1 MNRGRGLE
9 EEEEERR
16 RGEFERQSEKETE
29 RQTKRHIR
37 YETLFV
43 SANLCRISWQTFGRR
58 TRVVS
63 ARDTVKNTWSPLF
76 IMIILNFR

>member
-1 MNRGRGLE
+1 MEGGGIGRGE
-9 EEEEERR
+9 EEGETDSETEEE
-16 RGEFERQSEKETE
+16 GETDRETE
-29 RQTKRHIR
+29 RHIR

-63 ARDTVKNTWSPLF
+63 ARDAVRNTWSQLF